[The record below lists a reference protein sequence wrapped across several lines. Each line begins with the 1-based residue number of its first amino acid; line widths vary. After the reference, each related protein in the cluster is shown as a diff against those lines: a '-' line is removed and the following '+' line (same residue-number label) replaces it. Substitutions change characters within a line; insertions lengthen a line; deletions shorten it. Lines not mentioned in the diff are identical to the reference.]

1 MDRLYSIKMRMIIT
15 IVLVSIITIFC
26 VSGFFIYNMVNNS
39 RQQIKDYRSAFQQS
53 VDHELKME
61 AEMALSLI
69 KTVYDKQQAGV
80 LTEQEAKIQAAA
92 LIRNLRY
99 DNNKGYFW
107 IDTYD
112 GINVALL
119 GRDIEG
125 KSRINAVDPKGKY
138 YIQEIIKNGR
148 KQGGGY
154 TDLMFAK
161 PNETTPLPKRN
172 YSIAFEPYKWVLGT
186 GRWVDYID
194 AKVMEKEKNEQI
206 ILRNNI
212 IRIIFYMVLLQ
223 ILLVAVAIYI
233 GKKIADPIENV
244 TKKMNILATGNF
256 SEPIEKEILERKDE
270 IGSMGLALQKMN
282 DNIKELL
289 QKIMESAKYLTN
301 SSEALTSNA
310 KQSAEA
316 SNHIAEAMVNVADL
330 CGEQFHAVENAGKY
344 TNNLSNNMKNFIS
357 NIEES
362 SEKIRLTNEKASKGD
377 KEVSLALDK
386 MQEMKHSVGESAT
399 VISGLGEQSKKIGG
413 IIDTIANIAGQTN
426 LLALNAAIEA
436 ARAGEQGKGFAVVA
450 EEVRKL
456 AEQSQQAA
464 GEIAEL
470 IGTIQTAA
478 QKAVDVMQQGVGH
491 VETGVEAVDGAGKT
505 FSNIVE
511 MVTQIAKNSMDM
523 EKIVVNLSQETQEIA
538 GSVTKI
544 DSMSK
549 SVSSE
554 AETVAASTEEQT
566 ASMNEIADSS
576 KTLAEMAENLQKA
589 INKFKI

>member
-39 RQQIKDYRSAFQQS
+39 RQQIKDYRSAFEQS

-148 KQGGGY
+148 QQGGGY

-357 NIEES
+357 SIEES

>member
-1 MDRLYSIKMRMIIT
+1 
-15 IVLVSIITIFC
+15 
-26 VSGFFIYNMVNNS
+26 MVNNS
-39 RQQIKDYRSAFQQS
+39 RQQIKDYRSAFEQS

-80 LTEQEAKIQAAA
+80 LTEQEAKAQAAA

-148 KQGGGY
+148 QQGGGY

-357 NIEES
+357 SIEES

-523 EKIVVNLSQETQEIA
+523 ENIVVNLSQETQEIA

-576 KTLAEMAENLQKA
+576 KILAEMAENLQKA

>member
-39 RQQIKDYRSAFQQS
+39 RQQIKDYRSAFEQS

-148 KQGGGY
+148 QQGGGY

-357 NIEES
+357 SIEES

-523 EKIVVNLSQETQEIA
+523 ENIVVNLSQETQEIA

-576 KTLAEMAENLQKA
+576 KILAEMAENLQKA